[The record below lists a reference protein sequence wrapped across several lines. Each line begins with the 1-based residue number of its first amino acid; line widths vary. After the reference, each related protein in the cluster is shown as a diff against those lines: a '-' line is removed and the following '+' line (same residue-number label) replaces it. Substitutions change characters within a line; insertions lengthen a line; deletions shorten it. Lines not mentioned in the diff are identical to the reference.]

1 MDQKF
6 LDQLLA
12 AAVKAGASDIHLK
25 VGAPPVF
32 RMGGDLKEV
41 KAPRMMPEDTRNAAI
56 LLIANEQAREQIGTL
71 KEYDG
76 SYSIRD
82 VGRFR
87 VNIFKQRGTLE
98 CILRVIPYG
107 IPSFED
113 LGLPPVLADICD
125 EERGLILVTGVTGSG
140 KSSTLA
146 AMIGYINT
154 NYTRH
159 ILTIEDPVEFLHK
172 DAKSSISQREIG
184 ADTDS
189 FSIALRSALREDPDV
204 ILLGEMRDYET
215 IDIALKAAETGH
227 LVLSTVHTQDAPKT
241 VNRLMSV
248 FPADEQNMVRL
259 RLADSLRAS
268 VSQRLLPCK
277 GSSSRRVV
285 ALEIMRTTL
294 SVRECIRDPEK
305 IGEMKQFIESGRDQY
320 GMVGFDQHLS
330 ELYKAGQIELDVA
343 KAAATNPSDFERALH
358 FE

>member
-1 MDQKF
+1 LDEKF
-6 LDQLLA
+6 LNQLLA
-12 AAVKAGASDIHLK
+12 AAVKSNASDIHLK

-32 RMGGDLKEV
+32 RMGGELKEV
-41 KAPRMMPEDTRNAAI
+41 KAPRMMPEDTRNAAL
-56 LLIANEQAREQIGTL
+56 LLISNEQAREQIASL

-113 LGLPPVLADICD
+113 LGLPPILATICQ

-146 AMIGYINT
+146 SMIGYINN
-154 NYTRH
+154 NYNRH

-184 ADTDS
+184 TDTDS
-189 FSIALRSALREDPDV
+189 FSTALRSALREDPDV

-227 LVLSTVHTQDAPKT
+227 LVLSTVHTSDAPKT
-241 VNRLMSV
+241 INRLMSV
-248 FPADEQNMVRL
+248 FPADEQNMVRI
-259 RLADSLRAS
+259 RLADAIRAT
-268 VSQRLLPCK
+268 VSQRLLPRK
-277 GSSSRRVV
+277 GSNRRVV
-285 ALEIMRTTL
+285 ALEIMRITL
-294 SVRECIRDPEK
+294 SIRECIRDPEK
-305 IGEMKQFIESGRDQY
+305 TGEMKQFIEGGRDQY
-320 GMVGFDQHLS
+320 GMVAFDQHLS
-330 ELYKAGQIELDVA
+330 ELYKAGQIELEVA